1 MWDYDKLFQNRL
13 TLIIKYVTIKP
24 WRNLRFN
31 F

>member
-1 MWDYDKLFQNRL
+1 MWDYDKLFQSHL
-13 TLIIKYVTIKP
+13 TTIIKYVTIKP